1 MKIKYISLAMLATVF
16 ATSCSNEEVLETN
29 ADPIGEAIDF
39 RPSVASP
46 TRAAVTML
54 NNLGD
59 FNVYAKGI
67 HVKSGSLF
75 TPFLIGDNSTR
86 KPGIAHREAIGDDS
100 GKWALENKVYWPSDI
115 DKALFWAFTDLK
127 SGESV
132 HENNGLCVNGV
143 VKFDDYLGPSI
154 ENYTPTKEDLT
165 KVVNNDQ
172 GWYDG
177 DNQRDLVS
185 AFKQQTK
192 NPHVS
197 LDFHHLLSQ
206 IEITAESKRLSD
218 DKNNSRKVT
227 IKGAWVVNLA
237 PYGTLASGFK
247 YDDKT
252 QNAYD
257 APNWTPVKEPTN
269 LLQSYGT
276 YYVQDREVPVI
287 VPSST
292 DKESAPLNAL
302 GRSGRGNLMLIPQTM
317 ESWDGTSP
325 TTDGT
330 YLLLLCRVEL
340 QHTGTVS
347 VEPGEPIYQP
357 NDGTG
362 YHYHQI
368 FPVIDKYDQTAY
380 GLTAIPIPVKWEIG
394 KKYTYK
400 LNMCGEN
407 TGAGKYPPNVPTDE
421 ETLKN
426 YLKKFIPGTAGT
438 DYEINKTAEE
448 SEPNKANII
457 TKIPTDKKVGDYVLS
472 DPIDF
477 TVTVSD
483 WADGGTWTNG
493 SDNEA
498 SESKTNAA
506 SEE

>member
-1 MKIKYISLAMLATVF
+1 MKIKYVSLAMLATVF
-16 ATSCSNEEVLETN
+16 AASCSNEQIVETN

-46 TRAAVTML
+46 TRAAVTTIT
-54 NNLGD
+54 NLGN

-67 HVKSGSLF
+67 HENSGSLF
-75 TPFLIGDNSTR
+75 TPFLVGDNSTK
-86 KPGIAHREAIGDDS
+86 KPGIAERKNVVGDN
-100 GKWALENKVYWPSDI
+100 GKWTLKDNVYWPTDI
-115 DKALFWAFTDLK
+115 NKALFWAFTDLK

-165 KVVNNDQ
+165 KVVTNDQ

-185 AFKQQTK
+185 AFKQQEK

-206 IEITAESKRLSD
+206 IEVTAESDRLSD
-218 DKNNSRKVT
+218 DKNNSRIVT
-227 IKGAWVVNLA
+227 IKGVWLVNLA
-237 PYGTLASGFK
+237 PYGTLASGFT
-247 YDDKT
+247 YNDKT
-252 QNAYD
+252 QNASD
-257 APNWTPVKEPTN
+257 APKWTPVKEPTS

-292 DKESAPLNAL
+292 DEQSAPLNAL
-302 GRSGRGNLMLIPQTM
+302 GRSGRGNLMLIPQQM
-317 ESWDGTSP
+317 ASWDGISS
-325 TTDGT
+325 TTTGA

-340 QHTGTVS
+340 QHTGEVA

-357 NDGTG
+357 ANGT

-368 FPVIDKYDQTAY
+368 FPVMNKYDKTAY
-380 GLTAIPIPVKWEIG
+380 GLTAIPIPVNWEIG

-400 LNMCGEN
+400 LNMCGDN
-407 TGAGKYPPNVPTDE
+407 TGAGKYPPNVPTDNTE
-421 ETLKN
+421 LEN

-438 DYEINKTAEE
+438 DYEINKIAEDSE
-448 SEPNKANII
+448 SDKANII
-457 TKIPTDKKVGDYVLS
+457 TTIPEGKNVGDYVLS

-493 SDNEA
+493 NEEEN
-498 SESKTNAA
+498 SESKANAA
-506 SEE
+506 SEK